1 VNDQDWR
8 AERFESSR
16 PQLRVVAYRML
27 GSLSEAD
34 DAVQEAWL
42 RLSRSE
48 VGGIESLSAWLT
60 TDSLRG
66 RSRVAH
72 APISYS
78 ARVTSHV
85 PGLKQCRVE
94 INASPGALYLDQR
107 GPLIAV
113 GEISGHQIA
122 STNTIV
128 NPETL
133 AHLGPVGDLASLL
146 RPTR

>member
-1 VNDQDWR
+1 
-8 AERFESSR
+8 
-16 PQLRVVAYRML
+16 L
-27 GSLSEAD
+27 
-34 DAVQEAWL
+34 
-42 RLSRSE
+42 
-48 VGGIESLSAWLT
+48 GIESLSAWLT

-78 ARVTSHV
+78 AHVTSHV

-113 GEISGHQIA
+113 GEISGRQIA